1 MDPYIQQLQ
10 RDYDA
15 GVLLMECIAPLAYD
29 TLVTGGIFQQQEY
42 ERFLP
47 AAATYL
53 QAWAAKHGR
62 TVHNLLDCPGI
73 SLEEKSRQMQ
83 WLREQTAMRMA
94 VYDYLS
100 KAKELTRGKV

>member
-1 MDPYIQQLQ
+1 MDPYIQLLQ

-29 TLVTGGIFQQQEY
+29 TLVNTGIIEQQEY

-47 AAATYL
+47 AASTYL
-53 QAWAAKHGR
+53 QAWSAKHGR

-73 SLEEKSRQMQ
+73 GLEEKSRQMQ
-83 WLREQTAMRMA
+83 WLKEQTAKRMA
-94 VYDYLS
+94 VYDHLS
-100 KAKELTRGKV
+100 KTKELSNGKV